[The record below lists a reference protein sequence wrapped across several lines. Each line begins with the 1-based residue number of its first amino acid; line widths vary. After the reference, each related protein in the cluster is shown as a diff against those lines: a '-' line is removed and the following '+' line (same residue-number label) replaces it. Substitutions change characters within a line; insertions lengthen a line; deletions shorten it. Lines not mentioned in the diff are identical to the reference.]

1 MAVLTGAN
9 GELRYQGRKVA
20 KTRDWTLNVSRDALE
35 DSCVGQEDRTYV
47 KGMRSASGSA
57 TVLYDPSEDN
67 ALLNSIFDNA
77 ANDDLEFVFNQQA
90 GGRFKCSGFLT
101 AISPS
106 VAVGTIQAVP
116 CSFQISGPI
125 DGRY

>member
-9 GELRYQGRKVA
+9 GELRYQGVKVA

-35 DSCVGQEDRTYV
+35 DTCVGQEDRSYV
-47 KGMRSASGSA
+47 KGLRSASGSA

-67 ALLNSIFDNA
+67 SLLNSIFDNSA
-77 ANDDLEFVFNQQA
+77 SDNLEFVFNESA
-90 GGRFKCSGFLT
+90 GSRFKCTGFLT

-106 VAVGTIQAVP
+106 VAVGSVQAVP
-116 CSFQISGPI
+116 CSFQISGPV